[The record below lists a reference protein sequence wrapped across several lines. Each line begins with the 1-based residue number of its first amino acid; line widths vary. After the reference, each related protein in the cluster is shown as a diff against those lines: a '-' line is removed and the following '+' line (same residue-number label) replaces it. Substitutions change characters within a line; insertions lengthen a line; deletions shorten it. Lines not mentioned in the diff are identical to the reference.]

1 MYNGSGCKRTPLF
14 FLFGFNRPNVGKIQE
29 VPCFQKEDGFLFHPL
44 AETDLPMIWERQ
56 NALHV
61 LSSEFD
67 AFRLWVWLP
76 LDRTEIACWKNQF
89 ALRCQVGNEVWYVA
103 PGETEDYLGLLRAL
117 MDYERGLGGTVF
129 RFFSVDRSPADF
141 PPEFSA
147 SPRRDLYDYLYR
159 AEDLVTLKGRDYA
172 AKRNQIAQFKRKY
185 DWRFE
190 PLSAVNADAALQV
203 LNAWDASHEGGL
215 VDYER
220 IAIERMLRFPHPMG
234 QSGGV
239 LFADGVPAAFSVGSH
254 PRRELLDVLA
264 EKALPQ
270 YTGAYPMMMHSYAQ
284 YAYSLA
290 PFDFIN
296 REEDMGLLNLR
307 EAKLQLK
314 PDRLIEKTLMVANL

>member
-1 MYNGSGCKRTPLF
+1 MGRVANACLY
-14 FLFGFNRPNVGKIQE
+14 FLFSVSIGRTLEKYRSDPV
-29 VPCFQKEDGFLFHPL
+29 FQKEDGFLFHPL
-44 AETDLPMIWERQ
+44 TETDLPIVWERQ

-67 AFRLWVWLP
+67 AYRLWVWLP
-76 LDRTEIACWKNQF
+76 LDRTEIAYWKNQY
-89 ALRCQVGNEVWYVA
+89 ALRCQVGSEVWYVA
-103 PGETEDYLGLLRAL
+103 PGETEDFFGLIREL
-117 MDYERGLGGTVF
+117 MEYERKQGGKRF
-129 RFFSVDRSPADF
+129 RFFNVDRNPAEF
-141 PPEFSA
+141 PLGFTA
-147 SPRRDLYDYLYR
+147 SPRRDLFDYLYR

-172 AKRNQIAQFKRKY
+172 AKRNQISQFKRKY

-190 PLSAVNADAALQV
+190 PLTSANTDSALQV

-220 IAIERMLRFPHPMG
+220 IAIERMLRFSQPMG

-239 LFADGVPAAFSVGSH
+239 LFADGVPAAFAIGSH

-270 YTGAYPMMMHSYAQ
+270 YTGAYPMIMHSYAQ
-284 YAYSLA
+284 YAFSLA

>member
-1 MYNGSGCKRTPLF
+1 MGRVASARLYFFFSVSTGRTLKKYRSDP
-14 FLFGFNRPNVGKIQE
+14 V
-29 VPCFQKEDGFLFHPL
+29 FQKEDGFLFHPL
-44 AETDLPMIWERQ
+44 TETDLPIIWERQ

-67 AFRLWVWLP
+67 AFRLWAWLP
-76 LDRTEIACWKNQF
+76 LDHTKISYWNHQF

-103 PGETEDYLGLLRAL
+103 PGETEDYFGLLHSL
-117 MDYERGLGGTVF
+117 MDYERSQGGTVF
-129 RFFSVDRSPADF
+129 RFFCVDRNPADF
-141 PPEFSA
+141 PPEFTA
-147 SPRRDLYDYLYR
+147 SPRRDLFDYLYR

-172 AKRNQIAQFKRKY
+172 AKRNQISQFKRKY

-190 PLSAVNADAALQV
+190 PLSSANADGALQV
-203 LNAWDASHEGGL
+203 LNAWDAAHEGGL

-220 IAIERMLRFPHPMG
+220 IAIDRMLRFSRPMG
-234 QSGGV
+234 QSGV
-239 LFADGVPAAFSVGSH
+239 LLFADGEPAAFAIGSH

-270 YTGAYPMMMHSYAQ
+270 YTGAYPMIMHTYAQ

-290 PFDFIN
+290 PFDYIN
-296 REEDMGLLNLR
+296 REEDMGLANLR

-314 PDRLIEKTLMVANL
+314 PDRLIEKTLMVATL